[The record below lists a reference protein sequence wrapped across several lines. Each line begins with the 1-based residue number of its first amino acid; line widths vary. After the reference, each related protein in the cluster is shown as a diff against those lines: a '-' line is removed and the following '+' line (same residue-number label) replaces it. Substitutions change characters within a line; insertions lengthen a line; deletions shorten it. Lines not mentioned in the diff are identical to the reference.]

1 MARAQAGSMQR
12 LSLATS
18 GAEPS
23 SPRASPGSMVSRSL
37 GLALSASPLWQ
48 PKITPPASGQVGP
61 EATCLFLPQ
70 AVWPPASTLQIYIE
84 SDAHSFP
91 FRASTGLASK
101 LTDLGSG
108 SPGHKVEGFFSNCEC
123 SPGGPYRDRPQCT
136 PAEPYQTPPWEC
148 SWPGPRSLPPGWPQ
162 GAGLRHLLV
171 QPWLDRERKHPG
183 RTRFSAQR
191 REGQILSQRG

>member
-108 SPGHKVEGFFSNCEC
+108 SPGHKVEGFLSNCEC
-123 SPGGPYRDRPQCT
+123 SPGGPYRDTDPSANLQSPTRHLPGSAAGLALGHCPQ
-136 PAEPYQTPPWEC
+136 
-148 SWPGPRSLPPGWPQ
+148 
-162 GAGLRHLLV
+162 AGLRV
-171 QPWLDRERKHPG
+171 Q
-183 RTRFSAQR
+183 A
-191 REGQILSQRG
+191 